1 MNARRVGTERSV
13 LIIALAKTC
22 HVKASPM
29 PCFLNELTSSGKK
42 NGCSVSWVQTGFISN
57 GRDCLFFSYIDYIS
71 EQPK

>member
-22 HVKASPM
+22 HVKASLM

-42 NGCSVSWVQTGFISN
+42 KMVAVSPGFRQ
-57 GRDCLFFSYIDYIS
+57 GLFQMGGIVCVFPI
-71 EQPK
+71 